1 MLYNQGQETN
11 YYIIDD
17 AEKKQCHLVLT
28 YYNNYS
34 SKNASNRQGKI
45 APPQK
50 IRVGSS
56 IVHTRFKYQL
66 LHYVRVPLL
75 LLPSHLIVHLCMYV
89 MNVIISSNGFLHR
102 AIVQYYTFI
111 ATYIH
116 INICIRLKR
125 FPRKFSNF
133 YILSQER
140 ILTVQFRPANTAMC
154 VSVEKLGQETFHPFS
169 SSSSLPPPPPSP
181 PPLVHFDT
189 RYLLK

>member
-1 MLYNQGQETN
+1 MEKQLFLLYRK
-11 YYIIDD
+11 YHIIDD
-17 AEKKQCHLVLT
+17 DEKKQCHLVLT

-50 IRVGSS
+50 IRGGKQQVCGSS

-66 LHYVRVPLL
+66 LNQVRVPLL
-75 LLPSHLIVHLCMYV
+75 FPSHLIVHLCMYV

-102 AIVQYYTFI
+102 AIVQYSFI

-140 ILTVQFRPANTAMC
+140 ILTVQFRPASTEMC
-154 VSVEKLGQETFHPFS
+154 VSVC
-169 SSSSLPPPPPSP
+169 
-181 PPLVHFDT
+181 V
-189 RYLLK
+189 

>member
-1 MLYNQGQETN
+1 MEKHLFLLYEK

-17 AEKKQCHLVLT
+17 DEKKQCHLVLT

-50 IRVGSS
+50 IRVG
-56 IVHTRFKYQL
+56 TRFKYQL

-102 AIVQYYTFI
+102 AIVQYTFI

-140 ILTVQFRPANTAMC
+140 ILTVQFRPASTAMC
-154 VSVEKLGQETFHPFS
+154 VSVCVWKS
-169 SSSSLPPPPPSP
+169 WDRKRSIPSP
-181 PPLVHFDT
+181 PAPPS
-189 RYLLK
+189 LLLLPALLLQFTLTHDIC